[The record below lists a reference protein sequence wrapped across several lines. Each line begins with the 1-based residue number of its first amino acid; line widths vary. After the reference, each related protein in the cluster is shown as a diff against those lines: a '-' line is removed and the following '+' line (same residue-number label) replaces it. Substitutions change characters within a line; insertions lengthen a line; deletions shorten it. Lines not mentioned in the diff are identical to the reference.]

1 MKIKRDLKSF
11 GGRLG
16 HARVLNGLTQAQ
28 LGKLTGLA
36 PTTISSIE
44 LRERV
49 RPVHT
54 VELATALGVRPE
66 WLETGRDP
74 MMKQPEAAQEDLE
87 LARLISALPPA
98 HKAAVRALVLAY
110 SASSPTTAITGV
122 TGDAKSPRHEKQAR

>member
-1 MKIKRDLKSF
+1 MKMKSKRDLKSF

-28 LGKLTGLA
+28 LGKLTGLP

-54 VELATALGVRPE
+54 VEFAQALGVRAE
-66 WLETGRDP
+66 WLETGREP
-74 MMKQPEAAQEDLE
+74 MMRQPEPNSEDLE
-87 LARLISALPPA
+87 LARLIAALPPA

-110 SASSPTTAITGV
+110 STAQAEPVSS
-122 TGDAKSPRHEKQAR
+122 KR